1 MCDYGTGFNGTG
13 MSMITGFTDIHSHGG
28 GGYSFSDSNPEHVQI
43 ALDTH
48 RKHGT
53 QIQIASLVTEPID
66 TLKSQIKRLVPFA
79 ENKSIAG
86 IHLEGPYL
94 SSAKCGAHDPKLLR
108 EPQLDEIRELVDA
121 GSGYIKMLTI
131 APELPGALA
140 AIKLLRELGVVVA
153 IGHTNASEVEA
164 LRAFEA
170 GATIVT
176 HMYNALPEL
185 DHRVGTVTNAL
196 LVNPDIYFELILDG
210 VHVNHSAVQ
219 LLLNIAPDRIIL
231 ITDAMSAAGGSDGNY
246 RIGELDVKV
255 SNGVATLLSN
265 GSLAGSTLTM
275 DSAYNRLVN
284 EFKVSPEIAMNAAID
299 LGKKALG
306 L

>member
-1 MCDYGTGFNGTG
+1 
-13 MSMITGFTDIHSHGG
+13 
-28 GGYSFSDSNPEHVQI
+28 
-43 ALDTH
+43 
-48 RKHGT
+48 
-53 QIQIASLVTEPID
+53 
-66 TLKSQIKRLVPFA
+66 
-79 ENKSIAG
+79 
-86 IHLEGPYL
+86 
-94 SSAKCGAHDPKLLR
+94 
-108 EPQLDEIRELVDA
+108 
-121 GSGYIKMLTI
+121 
-131 APELPGALA
+131 
-140 AIKLLRELGVVVA
+140 
-153 IGHTNASEVEA
+153 
-164 LRAFEA
+164 
-170 GATIVT
+170 VT